1 MWGTAGWFSPIEQNR
16 QWVKESG
23 RHIVGDRMCDGQ
35 QGIDLA
41 GDGPG
46 NNKSHVF
53 DLLYRKGFAS
63 GHKYKA
69 FSEEKKGCDH
79 GVMLF

>member
-1 MWGTAGWFSPIEQNR
+1 MAF
-16 QWVKESG
+16 
-23 RHIVGDRMCDGQ
+23 DGQ
-35 QGIDLA
+35 QGTDLVA

-53 DLLYRKGFAS
+53 DLLYLKGFAC

-69 FSEEKKGCDH
+69 FSEEEEKIQLDCGH
-79 GVMLF
+79 GVMLS